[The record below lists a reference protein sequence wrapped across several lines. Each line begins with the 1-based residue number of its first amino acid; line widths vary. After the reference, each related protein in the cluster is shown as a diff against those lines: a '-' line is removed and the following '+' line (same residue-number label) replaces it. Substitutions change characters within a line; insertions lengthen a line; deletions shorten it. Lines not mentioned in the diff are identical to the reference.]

1 MTYYIRLLVWRFLWP
16 KRADSF
22 FRVVNGFSF
31 VGIALGVATLIV
43 VMSVMNG
50 FRHELVDKTLAFNS
64 HITLYPQEKTFPT
77 FEPFLKNLRSLS
89 FVTSAIPLKMG
100 EGMVSHKGKSSGV
113 FIRSMPGK
121 DLISRDILTN
131 KNLMGTFQAFH
142 GQDKVVALGSHLAQ
156 KLNVRLGDSVSVA
169 ISEGA
174 LTPFGR
180 MPRLDY
186 FKVTAIFE
194 SGVSDYDQGVIFMS
208 FPVADSFLNRD
219 GGVDAIELFIVDP
232 YHAQKVLPT
241 IAEHVLQPFRAV
253 TWADANKR
261 FFQVV
266 ETERNVMFIIL
277 SLIVMIASFNI
288 VSGLVILVKD
298 KTKDISLL
306 KSLGVS
312 TKAVLTIFAAV
323 GTSIGALG
331 TLVGVVLGCVFAINL
346 ESIRQWVQTLTGT
359 RLFDQEFYFLSEL
372 PVHLDP
378 LQIGVIVSMS
388 LGFSFLAALYPAWRA
403 SKLRP
408 SEGLRYE

>member
-1 MTYYIRLLVWRFLWP
+1 MIYYIRLLVWRFLWP

-31 VGIALGVATLIV
+31 IGIALGVATLIV

-77 FEPFLKNLRSLS
+77 FEPFLEKLRALS
-89 FVTSAIPLKMG
+89 FIKSAIPLKMG
-100 EGMVSHKGKSSGV
+100 EGMISYKGKSSGV
-113 FIRSMPGK
+113 FIRSMPWK
-121 DLISRDILTN
+121 DLVSRDVLTN
-131 KNLMGTFQAFH
+131 KNLMGTFQPFN
-142 GQDKVVALGSHLAQ
+142 GQDKVVALGSHLAR
-156 KLNVRLGDSVSVA
+156 KLHVRLGETVSVA

-180 MPRLDY
+180 MPRLEY

-194 SGVSDYDQGVIFMS
+194 SGVSDYDQGVIFMP
-208 FPVADSFLNRD
+208 FPAADIFLHRQ
-219 GGVDAIELFIVDP
+219 GGVDAIELFILDP

-241 IAEHVLQPFRAV
+241 IAEHLSHPFRAV

-277 SLIVMIASFNI
+277 SLIVIIASFNI

-306 KSLGVS
+306 KSLGVP
-312 TKAVLTIFAAV
+312 TKSVLTIFAAI
-323 GTSIGALG
+323 GMSIGASG
-331 TLVGVVLGCVFAINL
+331 TCVGVILGCVFAVNL
-346 ESIRQWVQTLTGT
+346 ESIRQWVQALTST
-359 RLFDQEFYFLSEL
+359 HLFDQEFYFLSEL
-372 PVHLDP
+372 PVHLAP
-378 LQIGVIVSMS
+378 LQIAVIAAMS

-408 SEGLRYE
+408 SDGLRYE